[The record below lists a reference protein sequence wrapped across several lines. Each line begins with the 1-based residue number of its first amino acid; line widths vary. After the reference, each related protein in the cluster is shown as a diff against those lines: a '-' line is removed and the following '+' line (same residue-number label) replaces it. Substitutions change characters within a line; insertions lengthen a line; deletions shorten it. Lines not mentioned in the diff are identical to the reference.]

1 MGGSTEGSTPVP
13 QIFDAVIVGAGFAG
27 LYMLYRMRKSGRTAI
42 VIERGTDVGGT
53 WYWNRYPG
61 ARCDVESYQYS
72 YSFSPELDQQWT
84 WSERFAPQPEIQAY
98 AAHVADRFDLRK
110 DIRFERTVVSA
121 DFSEKDETWLVRTRE
136 GDLFRGRYCIMATG
150 NLSDVKLPEIP
161 GIESFAGDY
170 YHTGAWPQRAIDF
183 AGRRVGV
190 IGTGS
195 SGIQCIPE
203 IAREARHLT
212 VFQRTPNYSVP
223 ACNRVLNE
231 AEIARIKADYPRVR
245 KLIHRTRTG
254 TILPRSRGP
263 IADFSKEEI
272 ENELAA
278 RWNGEKGGGSSFLAA
293 FDDLLT
299 SLEANVPAAEFA
311 RARIREIVMDPQVAA
326 DLTPRGYPLGAKR
339 LVCDTNYFETF
350 NRPNVTLV
358 NLRRTPITRVM
369 PGGVETAQ
377 EFYPLDALVFATGY
391 DAGTGALNRIDVT
404 GPDGATLRNKWSAG
418 PRCHLGL
425 MVAGFPNLFL
435 ITGPGSP
442 SVLSN
447 VLPSI
452 EFHVEWI
459 ERCLDALNGRT
470 IEATAEAESAW
481 VDHVRE
487 CVERTIMTQADN
499 WYLGANVPGKPRV
512 FFAYAGG
519 LPNYESKCTEVAA
532 KGYTGFTIRP
542 RPNGNPQ
549 PARALEQVTGK

>member
-1 MGGSTEGSTPVP
+1 MGASTSEESKPVP

-27 LYMLYRMRKSGRTAI
+27 LYMLYRMRQSGRSAV
-42 VIERGTDVGGT
+42 VIERGDDVGGT

-72 YSFSPELDQQWT
+72 YSFSPELDQEWT
-84 WSERFAPQPEIQAY
+84 WTERFASQAEILAY
-98 AAHVADRFDLRK
+98 ASHVADRFDLRR
-110 DIRFERTVVSA
+110 DIRFERSVVSA
-121 DFSEKDETWLVRTRE
+121 EFSEKDHTWTVRTRE
-136 GDLFRGRYCIMATG
+136 GDVFRGRYCIMATG

-161 GIESFAGDY
+161 GVESFAGDW
-170 YHTGAWPQRAIDF
+170 YHTGAWPREPVDF
-183 AGRRVGV
+183 SGRRVGV

-195 SGIQCIPE
+195 SGMQCIPE
-203 IAREARHLT
+203 IARVASHLT

-223 ACNRVLNE
+223 ACNRVLSKE
-231 AEIARIKADYPRVR
+231 EIERIKADYPRIRALV
-245 KLIHRTRTG
+245 HRTRTG

-263 IADFSKEEI
+263 IGQFSKEEI
-272 ENELAA
+272 EREFAA
-278 RWNGEKGGGSSFLAA
+278 RWDGEKGGGSSFIAA

-299 SLEANVPAAEFA
+299 SLEANAPAAEFV
-311 RARIREIVMDPQVAA
+311 RARIREIVKDPQVAA
-326 DLTPRGYPLGAKR
+326 DLTPQDYPLGAKR
-339 LVCDTNYFETF
+339 LVCDTGYFETF

-358 NLRRTPITRVM
+358 NLRRTPITRIK
-369 PGGVETAQ
+369 PDGVETSDR
-377 EFYPLDALVFATGY
+377 FYALDALVFATGY
-391 DAGTGALNRIDVT
+391 DAGTGALNRIDIK
-404 GPDGATLRNKWSAG
+404 GANGVTLRDAWSEG
-418 PRCHLGL
+418 PRCLLGL

-459 ERCLDALNGRT
+459 DRCLTYLDGRT
-470 IEATAEAESAW
+470 IEATTEAQDEW

-487 CVERTIMTQADN
+487 CAERTVMTKADN

-519 LPNYESKCTEVAA
+519 LPTYESRCTDVAA
-532 KGYTGFTIRP
+532 KGYAGFRIHP
-542 RPNGNPQ
+542 RPNGDP
-549 PARALEQVTGK
+549 T